1 MTDEQTLSVIF
12 RFESENLHIRSQAKQ
27 GETKI
32 RIKAEVENGPL
43 EIRFN
48 PSYFVDALRWIEDEE
63 VRIEL
68 QSPDRPGVI
77 RGGAHYRHM
86 VMPLV
91 IEER

>member
-1 MTDEQTLSVIF
+1 MDP
-12 RFESENLHIRSQAKQ
+12 RAK
-27 GETKI
+27 
-32 RIKAEVENGPL
+32 L
-43 EIRFN
+43 
-48 PSYFVDALRWIEDEE
+48 EDEE